1 MKLYLKLYLA
11 FCITLLLATG
21 IMVSFLFQINEINEK
36 SQWEAFLK
44 ERVNSLSELFI
55 NNLENDG
62 WDQNKERASSMS
74 AERIGRWIGGKV
86 WILDSHQEVIGS
98 NTNLPKP
105 MLDEKHYFQIQNSQF
120 SKNDNSWIAKIDLSK
135 ENISIIISINKPDRK
150 GPHVFFGV
158 VLSILLGFVILLF
171 PLRFLLGKPLKE
183 IKDTAFEISQGNL
196 NRRAVINTK
205 DELKKVADTINLM
218 ANQIQRVLQNSIDV
232 NAHVSHEL
240 RSPISRMRV
249 ILELI
254 LDEMKQ
260 IQPNFKKRTE
270 ELTQEIERLDE
281 LVGAVL
287 QLSKFNLKEGKY
299 LPTDISV
306 QLVQIMKEREE
317 FIQERKIKV
326 ITFIDPSLVVT
337 LDPLWSESILK
348 NLIDNSLLYSDL
360 KQEIEIELKILENN
374 FYFSIQN
381 CILDENENPEKWFLP
396 FVRGNNEISAK
407 NKEGLGLGLAI
418 SRSAAERM
426 GGSLTVTKKNTWIQF
441 TWTHPLKVKVD

>member
-11 FCITLLLATG
+11 FCITLLLATV
-21 IMVSFLFQINEINEK
+21 IMASFLFQINEINEK

-44 ERVNSLSELFI
+44 ERVNSLSELFV

-62 WDQNKERASSMS
+62 WNNDKERASSLS

-86 WILDSHQEVIGS
+86 WILDSTQKVIGS

-105 MLDEKHYFQIQNSQF
+105 VLDEQHYFQIQNSQF

-135 ENISIIISINKPDRK
+135 KEISIIISINKPDRK
-150 GPHVFFGV
+150 GPHVFFGI
-158 VLSILLGFVILLF
+158 VLSILLGFIILLF
-171 PLRFLLGKPLKE
+171 PLRFLLGKPLRE
-183 IKDTAFEISQGNL
+183 IKDTAFEIAQGNL

-218 ANQIQRVLQNSIDV
+218 ADQIQRVLQNSIDV

-240 RSPISRMRV
+240 RSPISRMRL
-249 ILELI
+249 ILELL

-270 ELTQEIERLDE
+270 ELTLEIERLDE

-287 QLSKFNLKEGKY
+287 QLSKFNLKDGKY
-299 LPTDISV
+299 QPTDLSA

-317 FIQERKIKV
+317 FILERNIKV
-326 ITFIDPSLVVT
+326 KATIDPALKVN
-337 LDPLWSESILK
+337 LDPVWSESILK
-348 NLIDNSLLYSDL
+348 NLIDNSLLYGDL
-360 KQEIEIELKILENN
+360 KQEIKIELKILENN
-374 FYFSIQN
+374 FYFIIENS
-381 CILDENENPEKWFLP
+381 ILDEDENPEKWFLP
-396 FVRGNNEISAK
+396 FVRGNNEISAQ
-407 NKEGLGLGLAI
+407 NKDGLGLGLAI

-441 TWTHPLKVKVD
+441 TWTQALKVKVV